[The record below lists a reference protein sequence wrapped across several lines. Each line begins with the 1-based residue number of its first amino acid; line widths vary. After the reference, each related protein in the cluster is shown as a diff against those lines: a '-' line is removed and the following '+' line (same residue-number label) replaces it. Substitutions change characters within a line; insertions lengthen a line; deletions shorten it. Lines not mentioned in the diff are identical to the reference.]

1 MLYLQ
6 MDVTYLHGHTDLFR
20 KTLLV
25 MHKHFS
31 LPSIPFWVLKFMS
44 HQTQQGL
51 SCPTNQFLSFFKFFE
66 TNSSALAMLELA
78 L

>member
-6 MDVTYLHGHTDLFR
+6 MDVTYLHGQTDLFR

-31 LPSIPFWVLKFMS
+31 LPSIPFRVLKFIKT
-44 HQTQQGL
+44 TQQGL
-51 SCPTNQFLSFFKFFE
+51 SCPTNQFFLFLNFSRQ
-66 TNSSALAMLELA
+66 TAQLWLCWN
-78 L
+78 